1 MTVLCQWCGTA
12 NPDGRELCRKC
23 NSRLLVVSGA
33 DADALRE
40 ALLEDEGEGEQEKEA
55 FDEHLLERLSTSED
69 AFKRLHS
76 SLAGLDERVTELE
89 RSTALLDAGVQAL
102 IELLDRRRVVR
113 ETDVIAAWERAAST
127 ELAREELLERLRAR
141 REEIVSRAR
150 THGPAAEKTSAR
162 ALQSAELALLAGQP
176 RRAADLLAAALR
188 RSGPNPELAELL
200 GELAFERGDLPA
212 AEQFFRQVV
221 RWDDRNIGA
230 HLYLGTILVDTGRE
244 AEGAAELERATALSP
259 DGFLPHFAL
268 GAMHARAGRAGEAR
282 EHLQRALEREKLPQA
297 YFLLG
302 VVELEAGRAG
312 AAVEAL
318 ERAAA
323 LEDEFEEAIYYLGLA
338 YLERGWHRKALES
351 FRRVLAIDPQRL
363 QYQEAV
369 RLLEAGL
376 PPTAELPP
384 RADALV
390 SEASRAIAAGDTA
403 RAIRK
408 LEGALRLVEHPSLL
422 SALALLATATGR
434 HRLAVS
440 AAHRLL
446 RQQPQGASALAAWT
460 ALLETLRATRRFRR
474 VEHWGGRLLGAAGEP
489 VERAIAAYELS
500 LAEFERGGD
509 SSKAL
514 ELAHTALELMPR
526 ELRQYPLSALG
537 RIHLAREEYTDA
549 VDYLEQAAALSQAPG
564 ILTQLGLALLGTGD
578 GERAKEMLHRGRR
591 GSGEDLKTDVVTHL
605 LRVGWLAGT
614 GRWKG

>member
-1 MTVLCQWCGTA
+1 VTVLCQWCGTA
-12 NPDGRELCRKC
+12 NPDGRELCLKC
-23 NSRLLVVSGA
+23 NSRLLVVSGV
-33 DADALRE
+33 DADAARE

-55 FDEHLLERLSTSED
+55 FDEHLLERLSTSEE
-69 AFKRLHS
+69 AYKRLQAQ
-76 SLAGLDERVTELE
+76 LAGLDERVAELE
-89 RSTALLDAGVQAL
+89 RSAALLDAGVQAL
-102 IELLDRRRVVR
+102 IELLDRRRVIR
-113 ETDVIAAWERAAST
+113 ETDVIAAWERAATT
-127 ELAREELLERLRAR
+127 ELAREEVLERLRAR

-150 THGPAAEKTSAR
+150 THGPAAERTSAR

-176 RRAADLLAAALR
+176 QRASDLLAAALR
-188 RSGPNPELAELL
+188 RTGPNPELAELL
-200 GELAFERGDLPA
+200 GELAFERGDLQS
-212 AEQFFRQVV
+212 AERFFRQVV
-221 RWDDRNIGA
+221 RWEDRNVGA
-230 HLYLGTILVDTGRE
+230 HLYLGTILVDSGRE
-244 AEGAAELERATALSP
+244 AEGGIELERAVALSP
-259 DGFLPHFAL
+259 EGFLPHFAL
-268 GAMHARAGRAGEAR
+268 GAMHARAGRAAQAR
-282 EHLQRALEREKLPQA
+282 THLQRALEREKMPQA

-318 ERAAA
+318 EHAVA

-338 YLERGWHRKALES
+338 YLERGWHRRALES

-369 RLLEAGL
+369 RLLEAGM
-376 PPTAELPP
+376 PPLVELPP

-390 SEASRAIAAGDTA
+390 SEASQAIAAGDTG

-408 LEGALRLVEHPSLL
+408 LEGALRIVEHPSLL

-434 HRLAVS
+434 HRQAVG

-446 RQQPQGASALAAWT
+446 RQRPQGAPALAAWT
-460 ALLETLRATRRFRR
+460 ALLETLRATRRYRR
-474 VEHWGGRLLGAAGEP
+474 VEDWGGRLLGEASEP
-489 VERAIAAYELS
+489 VERAIAAYEMS

-509 SSKAL
+509 SDRAL
-514 ELAHTALELMPR
+514 ELAHTALELIPR

-578 GERAKEMLHRGRR
+578 GERAKEMLHKSRR
-591 GSGEDLKTDVVTHL
+591 GGADDLKTDVVTHL